1 MEKVVE
7 VNNLK
12 KYYGD
17 IKAVDGIS
25 FDVYRGEIFG
35 MLGPNGAG
43 KTTTIEIMEGLRIQ
57 DSGEAK
63 IFGLHNIHDREKIKM
78 HIGVQLQE
86 TSFIENLTV
95 CETVK
100 LFRNLYNKVGDEAHL
115 ISTFFLE
122 DKKNSLIKTLSG
134 GQKQRLSIL
143 LSLINDPDTI
153 FLDEPTTGLDPQAR
167 RNIWEIIIDL
177 KRNGK
182 TIFLT
187 THYMEEAE
195 KLCDRVLIIDHGK
208 VIALDSPERL
218 IKENFEETPVDI
230 KFTQSIESLMFDNL
244 NFVSRTLKEED
255 VITVYMKNFEEN
267 LPSLLNFINLRGL
280 KMKEMK
286 IRKPTLE
293 DVFLKLTGRRIRE

>member
-57 DSGEAK
+57 DNGEAK
-63 IFGLHNIHDREKIKM
+63 IFGLHNLHDRDKIKKR
-78 HIGVQLQE
+78 IGVQLQE

-95 CETVK
+95 YETVK
-100 LFRNLYNKVGDEAHL
+100 LFRNLYNKGGDESYL
-115 ISTFFLE
+115 ISTFSLE
-122 DKKNSLIKTLSG
+122 DKKNSLIKALSG

-143 LSLINDPDTI
+143 LSLINDPDAV

-167 RNIWEIIIDL
+167 RSIWEIIIDL
-177 KRNGK
+177 KRKGK

-208 VIALDSPERL
+208 IIALDSPERL

-267 LPSLLNFINLRGL
+267 LPSLLNFINSRDL

>member
-95 CETVK
+95 YETVK

>member
-25 FDVYRGEIFG
+25 FDVYKGEIFG

-43 KTTTIEIMEGLRIQ
+43 KTTTIEIMEGLRVQ
-57 DSGEAK
+57 DNGEAK
-63 IFGLHNIHDREKIKM
+63 IFGLHNLHDRDKIKKR
-78 HIGVQLQE
+78 IGVQLQE

-95 CETVK
+95 YETVK
-100 LFRNLYNKVGDEAHL
+100 LFRNLYNKGGDESYL
-115 ISTFFLE
+115 ISTFSLE

-143 LSLINDPDTI
+143 LSLINDPDAV

-167 RNIWEIIIDL
+167 RSIWEIIIDL
-177 KRNGK
+177 KRKGK

-208 VIALDSPERL
+208 IIALDSPERL

-230 KFTQSIESLMFDNL
+230 KFTQSIESLMFANL

-267 LPSLLNFINLRGL
+267 LPSLLNFINSRGL